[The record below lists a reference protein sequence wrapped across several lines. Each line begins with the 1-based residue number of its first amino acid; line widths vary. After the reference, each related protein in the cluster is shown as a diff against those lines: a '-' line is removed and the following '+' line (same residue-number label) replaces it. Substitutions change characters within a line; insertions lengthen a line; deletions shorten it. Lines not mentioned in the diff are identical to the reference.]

1 MREVLKISVI
11 AIILSIVFAVN
22 VQVNKVDA
30 SSENEELIAKIMREN
45 EDNPESIKY
54 LVTDRFISRVMPET
68 KVEKFK
74 ENFSKGEEVKVYKD
88 KTCQE
93 EVKDGYVYSGMYVKY
108 ESNGRIFKI
117 AVIGDIESND
127 KEENNIEGDG
137 ILNQIELTRII
148 RDYVKTEG
156 WEIKEE
162 EEKQSADVTCDK
174 NVDTKDIKA
183 VIRYIVHGG
192 LDVPEVKKVEAPK
205 VEIIEGRQNEKGEYV
220 NSTKIKITQVNK
232 EDETLKTVYKIT
244 GSKA

>member
-1 MREVLKISVI
+1 MRKVLKISVI

-30 SSENEELIAKIMREN
+30 SSTNEELIAKLMKEN

-93 EVKDGYVYSGMYVKY
+93 EVKEGYVYSGMYAKY

-162 EEKQSADVTCDK
+162 EK
-174 NVDTKDIKA
+174 
-183 VIRYIVHGG
+183 
-192 LDVPEVKKVEAPK
+192 
-205 VEIIEGRQNEKGEYV
+205 
-220 NSTKIKITQVNK
+220 
-232 EDETLKTVYKIT
+232 
-244 GSKA
+244 